1 VNMNSDGVYS
11 LNMKTITGIP
21 QLFDIWLMDNYKK
34 DSLDMRHNTTYSF
47 NVLKKDTTTFG
58 SKRFTLVLRQN
69 PAYAYRLLSFTA
81 AKATNVT
88 QVQVTWK
95 TENEQNYTNFTV
107 ERSTDNG
114 KTFNVIGS
122 MASSGAGTYS
132 FLDKTPFAG
141 QNLYRLEQE
150 DINSTI
156 TYSNVV
162 TVLYS
167 NTGNNIVTGN
177 ISIYPNPA
185 TNIINLAITA
195 KSQEPT
201 FYNVMISNSSGIIVK
216 LATLSQP
223 SWQTG
228 ISNLL
233 PGTYL
238 VQVVNNK
245 DKSLVGQLKFVK
257 L

>member
-1 VNMNSDGVYS
+1 
-11 LNMKTITGIP
+11 
-21 QLFDIWLMDNYKK
+21 
-34 DSLDMRHNTTYSF
+34 MRHNANYSF
-47 NVLKKDTTTFG
+47 NILKKDTTTFG
-58 SKRFTLVLRQN
+58 SKRFTLVIRQN
-69 PAYAYRLLSFTA
+69 PGYAYRLLDFTA
-81 AKATNVT
+81 TKLIPANAGAR
-88 QVQVTWK
+88 QVQAVWK

-107 ERSTDNG
+107 ERSTDGG
-114 KTFNVIGS
+114 KTFNVIGGLQG
-122 MASSGAGTYS
+122 SGQGTYS
-132 FLDKTPFAG
+132 LVDKSPVAG
-141 QNLYRLEQE
+141 QNLYRLKQQ

-162 TVLYS
+162 QVSYS
-167 NTGNNIVTGN
+167 NTGNNLVTGN
-177 ISIYPNPA
+177 ISLYPNPA

-201 FYNVMISNSSGIIVK
+201 FYNVMISNSSGIVVK